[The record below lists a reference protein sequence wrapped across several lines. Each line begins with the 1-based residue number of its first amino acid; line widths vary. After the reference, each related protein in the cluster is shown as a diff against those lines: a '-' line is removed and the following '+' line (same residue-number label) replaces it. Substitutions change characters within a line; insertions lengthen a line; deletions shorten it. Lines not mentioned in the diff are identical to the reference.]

1 MLRKSEVVIIEQSS
15 EREKLNLPSLII
27 SHNWPK
33 FGQKTFQ
40 LITFYFYN

>member
-1 MLRKSEVVIIEQSS
+1 MLRKSEAVIIEQSS

-27 SHNWPK
+27 SHHWPK